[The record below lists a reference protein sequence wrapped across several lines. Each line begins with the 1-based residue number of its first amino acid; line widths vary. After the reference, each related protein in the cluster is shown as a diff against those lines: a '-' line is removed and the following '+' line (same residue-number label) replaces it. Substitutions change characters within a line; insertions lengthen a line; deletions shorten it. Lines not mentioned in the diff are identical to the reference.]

1 MLYHQSQRC
10 IYNPKL
16 VPITLGS
23 YSLTVNYMEEV
34 DQSCVE
40 IHHVHDCYE
49 IYFSLQG
56 GQTLQIDK
64 EKIQLEAG
72 HLLLL
77 RPKIYHHTV
86 YEPDVSKEY
95 LVLTFTTP
103 VAGAGKS
110 KVLRSEDVFFTET
123 FAKIASAPYI
133 LCADSFGCREV
144 VSRIKYEFKHS
155 FGAQFQMMVAL
166 YQEFLISAFRNVNTN
181 PPTGK
186 ISDPA
191 NLCIEI
197 TKYMH
202 ANYHK
207 NISVQDIADTFYVSS
222 RHVNRVFE
230 QFFGISFKN
239 LLNMYRLNYAKNYL
253 IDTDLSIEH
262 ISSLVGFSSTKIMY
276 QLFRREEGLTVAE
289 WRAAHQKPPE
299 DLVPMENIYNN
310 ENNTAD

>member
-1 MLYHQSQRC
+1 MLYHQNQHR

-23 YSLTVNYMEEV
+23 YSLTVNYMEKL

-40 IHHVHDCYE
+40 VHHVHDCYE
-49 IYFSLQG
+49 IYFSLRG
-56 GQTLQIDK
+56 GQLMHVNE
-64 EKIQLEAG
+64 EKFRLEVG

-77 RPKIYHHTV
+77 RPGIYHHTI
-86 YEPDVSKEY
+86 YEPNASKRY

-103 VAGAGKS
+103 VASTGKS
-110 KVLRSEDVFFTET
+110 KVLKSEDIFFTET
-123 FAKIASAPYI
+123 FAKISSEPYI
-133 LCADSFGCREV
+133 LCADKFGCKEV

-166 YQEFLISAFRNVNTN
+166 YQEFLISTFRNINTN
-181 PPTGK
+181 TPTGK
-186 ISDPA
+186 ISDHS

-207 NISVQDIADTFYVSS
+207 NISVQDIADTFYVSP

-253 IDTDLSIEH
+253 IDTDLSIER
-262 ISSLVGFSSTKIMY
+262 ISDLVGFSSTKVMY
-276 QLFRREEGLTVAE
+276 QLFHREEGLTIAE
-289 WRAAHQKPPE
+289 WRATHQKPSE
-299 DLVPMENIYNN
+299 ELVPMEDIYNSFF
-310 ENNTAD
+310 